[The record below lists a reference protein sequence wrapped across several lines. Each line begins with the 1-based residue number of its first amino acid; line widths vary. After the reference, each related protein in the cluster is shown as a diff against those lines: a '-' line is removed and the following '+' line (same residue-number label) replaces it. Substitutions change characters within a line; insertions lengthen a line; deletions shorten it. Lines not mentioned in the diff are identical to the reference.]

1 MCTRGQTEQQITE
14 YIEKE
19 LLGFKKIM
27 LIEDK
32 LSYEDLIVE
41 DNYSDEEVT
50 ITLNR
55 QLLKDKKNKQALVK
69 VKVLQKHIAD
79 LKNLTLNGMDA
90 IVDTMIAVDESSK
103 KMAYS
108 HFDKQDTNILAAK
121 SSDIIN

>member
-1 MCTRGQTEQQITE
+1 MCSRGSTEAQITE
-14 YIEKE
+14 FIEKE
-19 LLGFKKIM
+19 LLDFKKIK

-32 LSYEDLIVE
+32 LSYEDLVVE

-55 QLLKDKKNKQALVK
+55 QLLKDRKDKQALVK
-69 VKVLQKHIAD
+69 VKILQKHIAD
-79 LKNLTLNGMDA
+79 LKNLTLQGMDA

-108 HFDKQDTNILAAK
+108 HFDQ
-121 SSDIIN
+121 